1 MTDGKSGLEPSQA
14 TYAGHMRFS
23 SVVSLSANAVE
34 RLEGGKILAILN
46 SPKPSMVRFY
56 AGVRD
61 QLGDVAFKKGIQKK
75 AALYKKG
82 TTLRGRKVYPHHG
95 GFDPSSKSWQ
105 SSTKTK
111 TNQTILDWIR
121 PESEFEF
128 SIYFRNVTA
137 MELGA
142 LLASIETGQGECHRL
157 GGARPLGFGAVSMTI
172 DYARSRV
179 SSQAM
184 QATSWKN
191 CEFPKIVGMSD
202 LEKMKT
208 EFESKVSATSF
219 FKTFKAYIKGYANSE
234 GIAVTYPRLGWFQ
247 ENERSGPGNLVNRFP
262 LPALGSS
269 RANALPFLERP
280 PRNAQQNKGNRGP
293 RR

>member
-1 MTDGKSGLEPSQA
+1 MA
-14 TYAGHMRFS
+14 
-23 SVVSLSANAVE
+23 
-34 RLEGGKILAILN
+34 
-46 SPKPSMVRFY
+46 RFY

-128 SIYFRNVTA
+128 SIHFRNVTA
-137 MELGA
+137 LELGA

-191 CEFPKIVGMSD
+191 CELPKIVDTSD
-202 LEKMKT
+202 LKKMKT
-208 EFESKVSATSF
+208 EFESKVGATSF

-234 GIAVTYPRLGWFQ
+234 GITVTYPRTERHSQNSEDILRWFQ
-247 ENERSGPGNLVNRFP
+247 ENERSERGNLVNGFP
-262 LPALGSS
+262 LPTLGSS
-269 RANALPFLERP
+269 RANALPFLKRP
-280 PRNAQQNKGNRGP
+280 PRNAQQNQGNRGP